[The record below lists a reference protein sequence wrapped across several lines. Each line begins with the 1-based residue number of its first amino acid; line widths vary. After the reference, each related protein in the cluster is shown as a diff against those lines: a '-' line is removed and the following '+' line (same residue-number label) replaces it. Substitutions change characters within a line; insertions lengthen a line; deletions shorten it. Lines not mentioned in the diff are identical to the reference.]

1 MSSQSIERKI
11 NDLTRRMHE
20 AAIEENFETP
30 PASAMRSRI

>member
-20 AAIEENFETP
+20 AAQAEDFELAP
-30 PASAMRSRI
+30 GSATRSRN